1 MRERNVYVLSAVD
14 GVEARS
20 DDGDGGPRGGVLRPA
35 VLDERHQPV
44 VVEPSAPVVAH
55 LLTAVRVRVRRQ
67 LGPERRALAT
77 PHTIHYVYIHTTTT
91 RHNNNNNDDDKQ
103 ICIAP

>member
-44 VVEPSAPVVAH
+44 VVEPSAPVVAGV
-55 LLTAVRVRVRRQ
+55 LAAVRVRVRRQ

-91 RHNNNNNDDDKQ
+91 RHNNNNDDDKQ